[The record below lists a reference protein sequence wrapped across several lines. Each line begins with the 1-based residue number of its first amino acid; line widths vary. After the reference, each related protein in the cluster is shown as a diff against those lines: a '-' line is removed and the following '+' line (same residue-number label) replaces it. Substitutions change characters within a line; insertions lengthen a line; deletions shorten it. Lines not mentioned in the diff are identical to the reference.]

1 MQAPWRCSH
10 SQSINT
16 KRRPAADEHKKHQVC
31 AIVVTPLVYRTLF
44 NLSDG
49 ELTLTC
55 HVDLLSSLSSCL
67 LLFIHRNQP
76 LCSCTLSDSHLF
88 TQRSLQH
95 QSILAITSICH
106 HTIIGLKIDGT
117 PGTGANAH
125 EAARRQRR
133 ARAPFRANHMWHA
146 VAQFFRARHAAR
158 VDDGHKAWPEG

>member
-1 MQAPWRCSH
+1 M
-10 SQSINT
+10 NT
-16 KRRPAADEHKKHQVC
+16 KTPSVRDCRNSARVPYIIQSFGWRANTNVPCGSLILTFFLPPA
-31 AIVVTPLVYRTLF
+31 L
-44 NLSDG
+44 
-49 ELTLTC
+49 
-55 HVDLLSSLSSCL
+55 
-67 LLFIHRNQP
+67 HRNQP